1 MPINRTEKGKK
12 HALKTN
18 KQTNKQK
25 TMVLEIRDLDCI
37 FNT

>member
-18 KQTNKQK
+18 KQKKKNDGF
-25 TMVLEIRDLDCI
+25 RDKRPRLYL
-37 FNT
+37 

>member
-18 KQTNKQK
+18 KQKKK